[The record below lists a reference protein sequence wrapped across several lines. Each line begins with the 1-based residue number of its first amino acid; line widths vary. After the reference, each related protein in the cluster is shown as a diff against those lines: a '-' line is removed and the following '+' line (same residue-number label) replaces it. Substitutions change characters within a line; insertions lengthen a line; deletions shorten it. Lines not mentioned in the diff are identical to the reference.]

1 MIHILNIE
9 TGTSTCSVALSA
21 NNNLVAIRELHEQ
34 ESNHARNLSVFV
46 QEVLAEGEI
55 KATDL
60 NAVAVGKG
68 PGSYTGL
75 RIGVSTAK
83 GICYAAGIPLI
94 AINSLKAMA
103 QGANETIDN
112 FPEEALIC
120 STIDARRME
129 VYAAIFTKQL
139 VEVMDT
145 QAIVLSPNTFDFW
158 LESNNIYFLGNGTQ
172 KVNSV
177 LTSGNARY
185 LQNIKPSARF
195 MIPLAYEMFIHK
207 KFEDVAYFEPF
218 YLKDFV
224 AIKPTNR
231 VLGNG

>member
-9 TGTSTCSVALSA
+9 TGTSTCSVALSV
-21 NNNLVAIRELHEQ
+21 NNNLIALRELHEQ

-46 QEVLAEGEI
+46 QEVLEEGEI

-103 QGANETIDN
+103 QGANETINN

-139 VEVMDT
+139 VEIMET
-145 QAIVLSPNTFDFW
+145 QAIVLTPNSFD
-158 LESNNIYFLGNGTQ
+158 LLLKSKTIYFLGNGTQ
-172 KVNSV
+172 KVKS
-177 LTSGNARY
+177 LITSSNAHY
-185 LQNIKPSARF
+185 LENIKPSARF
-195 MIPLAYEMFIHK
+195 MIPLAHEMFIQK

-218 YLKDFV
+218 YLKNFV
-224 AIKPTNR
+224 AIKSTNKIF
-231 VLGNG
+231 GNG

>member
-1 MIHILNIE
+1 MVRILSIE
-9 TGTSTCSVALSA
+9 TGTATCSVALSV
-21 NNNLVAIRELHEQ
+21 NHELVALKELHEQ

-46 QEVLAEGEI
+46 QEVLLEGKI

-60 NAVAVGKG
+60 SAVAIGKG

-103 QGANETIDN
+103 QGAIESID
-112 FPEEALIC
+112 FPEKALIC

-129 VYAAIFTKQL
+129 VYAAVYTKQL
-139 VEVMDT
+139 DEVMVT
-145 QAIVLSPNTFDFW
+145 QAMVLNSGSFDN
-158 LESNNIYFLGNGTQ
+158 LLSSNNIFFIGNGTQ
-172 KVNSV
+172 KVKA
-177 LTSGNARY
+177 LITSPNAHY
-185 LQNIKPSARF
+185 LENIKPSARF
-195 MIPLAYEMFIHK
+195 MIPLAYEMFNQK
-207 KFEDVAYFEPF
+207 QFENVAYFEPF

-224 AIKPTNR
+224 AIKPTNK